1 MVTWPRL
8 ADPTSFGPVLT
19 LWDLLLL
26 CPLSFCPRTVCCSAS
41 KRLPATACPPARLLP
56 GHPPCPA
63 AFCSPWAVLCCSWPQ
78 THPPTYPPTTTGHLL
93 GTPRKTPV
101 PLPTLSGRPPGSDLR
116 RRTWRFKT
124 STNSPAAWVGLSR
137 VGDGDRDGDA
147 AAVPG
152 WAPPRPQPREQRAGC
167 APAPRHP
174 PGEIRPLSRLRR
186 RVPAP
191 ATPRPGQ
198 MCFLSRRA
206 LSERAARAGGALPR
220 RPTAPGAN
228 PVARGTTGQP
238 RCDARPCPAP
248 RPGPTGKV
256 GGAVA
261 AGGEAARSPSNLAPP
276 PSRPLLPLRFSPPRP
291 VTRRWE
297 RGPLAGAG
305 RPR

>member
-1 MVTWPRL
+1 MPQTARSGMVTWPRL

-152 WAPPRPQPREQRAGC
+152 WAPPAPPAPGTKGRLCPSPA
-167 APAPRHP
+167 APARGNPPLKPAQAPCPGPRH
-174 PGEIRPLSRLRR
+174 
-186 RVPAP
+186 A
-191 ATPRPGQ
+191 
-198 MCFLSRRA
+198 
-206 LSERAARAGGALPR
+206 AARANVLSEPEGAFRAGGQGRGGAAPPPHSAGGEPRGPGNHRAAPLR
-220 RPTAPGAN
+220 RPPL
-228 PVARGTTGQP
+228 
-238 RCDARPCPAP
+238 
-248 RPGPTGKV
+248 PGPTARPHGE
-256 GGAVA
+256 GGGGGGGGGGGRAV
-261 AGGEAARSPSNLAPP
+261 S
-276 PSRPLLPLRFSPPRP
+276 
-291 VTRRWE
+291 
-297 RGPLAGAG
+297 
-305 RPR
+305 